1 MACGLIQDGGRP
13 GCQPCSRKRAGKLAR
28 CLQPLPLRPPAPPLR
43 DSALLLTPSHALT
56 DAPCRFLLIAERHN
70 LEVREMRS
78 LGCDERNARI
88 ALFRVEDDSENLNP
102 L

>member
-1 MACGLIQDGGRP
+1 MGRRCGLPVPQVHV
-13 GCQPCSRKRAGKLAR
+13 AG
-28 CLQPLPLRPPAPPLR
+28 
-43 DSALLLTPSHALT
+43 D
-56 DAPCRFLLIAERHN
+56 LLIAERHN